1 MNNIKTK
8 PKILCIFGY
17 YFNWDN
23 IAYIDIDNK
32 MIRFNCC
39 GQYAGLSYKEFD
51 GVSKEAF
58 KEEVDKAI
66 KLL

>member
-1 MNNIKTK
+1 MNTKTK
-8 PKILCIFGY
+8 SKILCIFGN

-23 IAYIDIDNK
+23 IAYIDIDNR

-39 GQYAGLSYKEFD
+39 GQHAGLSYKEFD

-58 KEEVDKAI
+58 KYEVNKA
-66 KLL
+66 LLELL

>member
-1 MNNIKTK
+1 MKTK
-8 PKILCIFGY
+8 PKILCIFGN

-39 GQYAGLSYKEFD
+39 GQHAGLSYKEFD
-51 GVSKEAF
+51 SVSKEEF
-58 KEEVDKAI
+58 KNEINKVIAEI
-66 KLL
+66 L

>member
-1 MNNIKTK
+1 MSKTK
-8 PKILCIFGY
+8 NNRILCIFGK

-39 GQYAGLSYKEFD
+39 GQHAGLAYTEFYS
-51 GVSKEAF
+51 VSKEAF

-66 KLL
+66 ELM

>member
-23 IAYIDIDNK
+23 IAYIDIDYK

>member
-1 MNNIKTK
+1 MNTKTK
-8 PKILCIFGY
+8 PKILCIFGN

-23 IAYIDIDNK
+23 IAYIDFDNR

-58 KEEVDKAI
+58 KSEVNKAI
-66 KLL
+66 AELL

>member
-1 MNNIKTK
+1 MNTKPK
-8 PKILCIFGY
+8 PKILCIFGN

-39 GQYAGLSYKEFD
+39 GQHSGLSYKEFD
-51 GVSKEAF
+51 GVSKEEF
-58 KEEVDKAI
+58 KYEVNKA
-66 KLL
+66 LLELL